1 MLRTAVFFI
10 LLLCFGCSSRGA
22 DDPKIDAVGVDN
34 NDRRIVLVHFAD
46 PVPNI
51 TEVQRADYWIVYSK
65 ASDKVN
71 RHTVVGV
78 DTSRFTGQSEH
89 TIILQLTQDLPED
102 WDDLDVS
109 LVNDTTILHV
119 DPDLVVK
126 PKSGGSGQETSPLES
141 ATGRD
146 DSDIY
151 FSGSYTGVVDG
162 DPVWDIDAFA
172 GYMKAIQTDSHYW
185 GKLGFFGQI
194 KTNSS
199 ATADPDS
206 FLTYGVYQ
214 RVLGKAWL
222 GPFQAPYLNYRF
234 AGWEFDREGKE
245 LNFVTSPVMT
255 IPFRLSGKLAGPIE
269 PGVTFPHMTLQLGTE
284 FVDVWNTPLAEAK
297 GWHTRGLAGITFSA
311 GYAPESNGLHSL
323 LFTSSYQVRIPS
335 ASEIFYDDKFAP
347 VDPTTGKKGD
357 TPPKLGTQARHTVD
371 TTMTYMF
378 LKWAGLSFEH
388 TYGSLPPAVNFT
400 GHSFKVGLTFTL
412 KQTSS
417 GRYSILKP

>member
-1 MLRTAVFFI
+1 MFFI
-10 LLLCFGCSSRGA
+10 LMLCFGCSSRGA

-284 FVDVWNTPLAEAK
+284 FVDVWNTPLAE
-297 GWHTRGLAGITFSA
+297 
-311 GYAPESNGLHSL
+311 
-323 LFTSSYQVRIPS
+323 
-335 ASEIFYDDKFAP
+335 
-347 VDPTTGKKGD
+347 DPTTGKKGD

-388 TYGSLPPAVNFT
+388 TYGSLPPAFNFT